1 MVSPNLYEPKP
12 ELEIKDGVFKTVIDG
27 LFYLA
32 PNFFPDERGFFA
44 ELGHTYKIE
53 DIIGTPFKVAQI
65 NHSRSTENVVRGLH
79 AEGWNKLVVVTAGVA
94 FSALVDVRPDSPT
107 FSKVVTTMMGP
118 DDGGLKGAWFITQGI
133 ANSVCT
139 VKAPVDYL
147 YFVDKLYK
155 DRDLSGDQ
163 AISLFD
169 PDLKI
174 DWPTPKE
181 KMIISERD
189 RNSVTLREKFP
200 DKFKA

>member
-1 MVSPNLYEPKP
+1 MVSGNLYEPKK
-12 ELEIKDGVFKTVIDG
+12 ELEIKDGVFKTAIDG

-65 NHSRSTENVVRGLH
+65 NHSRSLANVVRGLH
-79 AEGWNKLVVVTAGVA
+79 AEGWNKLVIVTSGVA
-94 FSALVDVRPDSPT
+94 FSALADVRPESPT
-107 FSKVVTTMMGP
+107 FSKVVTATMGP
-118 DDGGLKGAWFITQGI
+118 DDGGLKGAWFIKSGI
-133 ANSVCT
+133 ANSVCS

-155 DRDLSGDQ
+155 DRDPKGDQ

-200 DKFKA
+200 EKFTA

>member
-12 ELEIKDGVFKTVIDG
+12 ELEIKDGVFKTAIDG

-53 DIIGTPFKVAQI
+53 EIIGIPFKIAQI
-65 NHSRSTENVVRGLH
+65 NHSRSLANVVRGLH
-79 AEGWNKLVVVTAGVA
+79 AEGWNKLIVVTSGVA
-94 FSALVDVRPDSPT
+94 FSALADVRPDSPT
-107 FSKVVTTMMGP
+107 FSKVVITMMGP

-169 PDLKI
+169 PDLNI
-174 DWPTPKE
+174 AWPIPKD

-189 RNSVTLREKFP
+189 RNSVTLRQKFP
-200 DKFKA
+200 QKFTA